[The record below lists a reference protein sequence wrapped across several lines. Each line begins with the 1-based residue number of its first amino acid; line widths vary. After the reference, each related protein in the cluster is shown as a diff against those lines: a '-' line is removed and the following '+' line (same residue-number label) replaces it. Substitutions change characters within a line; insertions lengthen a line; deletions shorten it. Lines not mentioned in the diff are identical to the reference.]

1 MILTAFNE
9 ILHWTPL
16 FYFVELE
23 NVIFELIDF
32 KHSHCGTWKVCE
44 NSKYEMFF
52 CFKLPEFLLGSFS
65 CKTIYFLNVSA
76 YCKSPPAVVFSQS
89 QSILSSLWSVPTDR
103 VYSETWINHH
113 SLGKS
118 FWPGS
123 SIILRSL
130 QYVSWIAISCNKT
143 PKGFAARNMN
153 PGKRK
158 LRRRNSVFG
167 RSKDD
172 TFQITNKGR
181 RKGANSQ
188 TRWVN

>member
-1 MILTAFNE
+1 MSLTCERCQEKWFLCMASLVIHVNLNLRHSCNPFFEINFLVTAFNE

-16 FYFVELE
+16 FYLVELE
-23 NVIFELIDF
+23 NVIFQLIDF

-89 QSILSSLWSVPTDR
+89 QSILSSLWSVSTDR

-113 SLGKS
+113 SLGK
-118 FWPGS
+118 
-123 SIILRSL
+123 
-130 QYVSWIAISCNKT
+130 
-143 PKGFAARNMN
+143 
-153 PGKRK
+153 
-158 LRRRNSVFG
+158 
-167 RSKDD
+167 
-172 TFQITNKGR
+172 
-181 RKGANSQ
+181 
-188 TRWVN
+188 